1 VGLTGLLLRAGA
13 ARPHVLTV
21 AVPGA
26 TAVRLAAEEQ
36 LRRRGWPA
44 ALSPADADILL
55 TCGDFAGRMAA
66 AVTETWQAMPAPRA
80 RTAAVRP
87 AEVAPALDAARAA
100 LADLAGQRVLAAET
114 AGRGAARDSPHD
126 GMDMSETPVDHMG
139 TDMAA
144 MDMGGMHGMNMDM
157 DGAPGMHMGGMGEM
171 DMGGMVV
178 RGTAMARRGPDRDGL
193 RLDQLHLP
201 LGPALPDWPAG
212 LLLRLTLQGDVIQE
226 AEAEALAGGDG
237 SFWDEPWRRAAA
249 GQRVTPAEAS
259 RRRAAAHLDSL
270 ARLLGVAGWDAAA
283 TAARRLRDD
292 VLAGTPGGGV
302 RRDARR
308 FTRRVG
314 RSRVLA
320 WLTSGLG
327 VLDAA
332 DAAAA
337 GVTGPAAAG
346 GDVTA
351 RYRRWCAELDDAVAV
366 LEDTSPLRPAE
377 FGPPRGWAG
386 AGGPPGTGEG
396 PAGLVAVLPRLLA
409 GTEFAGARLIIA
421 SLDPDLDQL
430 PARAGAGHGH

>member
-80 RTAAVRP
+80 RASAVLPAA
-87 AEVAPALDAARAA
+87 VAPALDAARAA
-100 LADLAGQRVLAAET
+100 VADLAAQRVLAAET
-114 AGRGAARDSPHD
+114 GGRDVARDSPHD
-126 GMDMSETPVDHMG
+126 GMAMGETPAGHM
-139 TDMAA
+139 DMAA
-144 MDMGGMHGMNMDM
+144 MDMGDMHGMAMDM
-157 DGAPGMHMGGMGEM
+157 DGMPGMHMDGMGEM

-201 LGPALPDWPAG
+201 LGPVLPDWPAG
-212 LLLRLTLQGDVIQE
+212 LLLRVTLQGDVIQE

-249 GQRVTPAEAS
+249 GERVTTAEAS

-270 ARLLGVAGWDAAA
+270 ARLLGVAGWEAAA

-292 VLAGTPGGGV
+292 VLAGMPGSGV

-320 WLTSGLG
+320 WLTRGLG
-327 VLDAA
+327 VLDPA

-337 GVTGPAAAG
+337 GITGPAAAG

-351 RYRRWCAELDDAVAV
+351 RYRRWCAEVDDAVAV
-366 LEDTSPLRPAE
+366 IDDTSPLRPAE
-377 FGPPRGWAG
+377 FGPPRGRAA
-386 AGGPPGTGEG
+386 AGGPPGTDKGQT
-396 PAGLVAVLPRLLA
+396 GLVAVLPRLLA

>member
-1 VGLTGLLLRAGA
+1 MGLTGLLLRAGA

-21 AVPGA
+21 TAPGA

-36 LRRRGWPA
+36 LRRRGWPE

-80 RTAAVRP
+80 RRAAVRP

-100 LADLAGQRVLAAET
+100 VADLAGQRVLAAET
-114 AGRGAARDSPHD
+114 AGRGVARDSPPD
-126 GMDMSETPVDHMG
+126 GMDMSEAPAGHMG
-139 TDMAA
+139 MDMPA
-144 MDMGGMHGMNMDM
+144 MDMGGMHGMSMDM
-157 DGAPGMHMGGMGEM
+157 DGTPGMHMGGTGEM

-178 RGTAMARRGPDRDGL
+178 HGTAMARRGPDRDGL

-201 LGPALPDWPAG
+201 LGPVLPDWPAG

-226 AEAEALAGGDG
+226 AEAEALAAGDG

-249 GQRVTPAEAS
+249 GQRVTTAEAS

-270 ARLLGVAGWDAAA
+270 ARLLGVAGWEAAA

-292 VLAGTPGGGV
+292 VLAGKPRSGV

-308 FTRRVG
+308 LTRRVG
-314 RSRVLA
+314 RSRLLA

-332 DAAAA
+332 HAAAA
-337 GVTGPAAAG
+337 GMAGPVAAG

-351 RYRRWCAELDDAVAV
+351 RYRHWCAEIDDAMTV

-377 FGPPRGWAG
+377 FGPPRGWAA
-386 AGGPPGTGEG
+386 AGGPPGTGDV
-396 PAGLVAVLPRLLA
+396 PTGLLTVLPRLLA
-409 GTEFAGARLIIA
+409 GTEFAGARLVIA

-430 PARAGAGHGH
+430 PARAGTAHGH

>member
-1 VGLTGLLLRAGA
+1 VGLTGQLLRAGA

-21 AVPGA
+21 TAPGA

-36 LRRRGWPA
+36 LRRRGWPV

-55 TCGDFAGRMAA
+55 ACGDFAGPMAA

-80 RTAAVRP
+80 RAAAVRP

-100 LADLAGQRVLAAET
+100 VADLAGQRVLAAQT
-114 AGRGAARDSPHD
+114 AVRGAARDSPHD
-126 GMDMSETPVDHMG
+126 GMDMSETPAGHMG
-139 TDMAA
+139 THMAA
-144 MDMGGMHGMNMDM
+144 MDMGGMHGMDMDM
-157 DGAPGMHMGGMGEM
+157 DGAPGMQMGGMGEM

-201 LGPALPDWPAG
+201 LGPVLPDWPAG

-226 AEAEALAGGDG
+226 AEAAALAGGDG
-237 SFWDEPWRRAAA
+237 SFWDEPWRRAAD
-249 GQRVTPAEAS
+249 GQRVTTAEAS

-270 ARLLGVAGWDAAA
+270 ARLLGVAGWEAAA
-283 TAARRLRDD
+283 TASRRLRDD
-292 VLAGTPGGGV
+292 VLAGKPGGGV

-337 GVTGPAAAG
+337 RVTGPAAAG

-386 AGGPPGTGEG
+386 AGGPPGTDEG
-396 PAGLVAVLPRLLA
+396 PTGLVAVLPRLLA
-409 GTEFAGARLIIA
+409 GTEFAGARLVIA

-430 PARAGAGHGH
+430 PARAGAGNGH

>member
-21 AVPGA
+21 TAPGA

-55 TCGDFAGRMAA
+55 ICGDFAGRMAA

-80 RTAAVRP
+80 RAAAVLP

-100 LADLAGQRVLAAET
+100 VADLGGQRVLAAET
-114 AGRGAARDSPHD
+114 AGRGAARDSPH
-126 GMDMSETPVDHMG
+126 GMDMSETPAGHMG

-144 MDMGGMHGMNMDM
+144 MEMGGMHGMDMDM
-157 DGAPGMHMGGMGEM
+157 DGMPGMHMEGMGEM

-178 RGTAMARRGPDRDGL
+178 RGTAMARRGMDRDGL

-201 LGPALPDWPAG
+201 LGPVLPDWPAG

-226 AEAEALAGGDG
+226 AAAVALAGGDG

-249 GQRVTPAEAS
+249 GQRVTTAEAS

-270 ARLLGVAGWDAAA
+270 ARLLGVAGWEAAA
-283 TAARRLRDD
+283 AAARRLRDD

-351 RYRRWCAELDDAVAV
+351 RYRRWCAELDHAVAV
-366 LEDTSPLRPAE
+366 LDDTSPLRPAE
-377 FGPPRGWAG
+377 FGPPRGWAA
-386 AGGPPGTGEG
+386 AGGPPGTDER
-396 PAGLVAVLPRLLA
+396 PTGLVAVLPRLLA
-409 GTEFAGARLIIA
+409 GTEFAGARLVIA